1 MPSSAGLEPVASL
14 QAGLAPPLMRKPEYG
29 DATVASYKY
38 NFLKLQEVCYP
49 SELCGMKNEQ
59 AQRRIIAAALFPANS
74 RSTVPSAYEQF
85 LTDKYIDGSL
95 TIYQSIE
102 LLEEYH
108 RSNAVPALRPQR

>member
-1 MPSSAGLEPVASL
+1 
-14 QAGLAPPLMRKPEYG
+14 MRKPEYG
-29 DATVASYKY
+29 DETVPSHKY
-38 NFLKLQEVCYP
+38 NFLKLGEACCL

-74 RSTVPSAYEQF
+74 HSTVPSAYEQF

-108 RSNAVPALRPQR
+108 RTNAVPILQPQR

>member
-1 MPSSAGLEPVASL
+1 
-14 QAGLAPPLMRKPEYG
+14 
-29 DATVASYKY
+29 
-38 NFLKLQEVCYP
+38 
-49 SELCGMKNEQ
+49 MKNEQ

-74 RSTVPSAYEQF
+74 YSTVPSAYEQL

-108 RSNAVPALRPQR
+108 RTNAAPTQRPHR